1 MSSRPQADSA
11 TPMAVRLPLH
21 AESAGA
27 PGKIVPPHLIYP
39 LIHVIVTRRDDSSA
53 QKVCH
58 WTRLGRTGPVPRRLT
73 VEPAACAAFIRAQH
87 PHKPA
92 EHWRR

>member
-27 PGKIVPPHLIYP
+27 ACKIVPPHLIYP
-39 LIHVIVTRRDDSSA
+39 LIHVIVTRRDASTG
-53 QKVCH
+53 QKVFH
-58 WTRLGRTGPVPRRLT
+58 WTRPEDALALT
-73 VEPAACAAFIRAQH
+73 QAEMARNAARWTFCGVTFRGTA
-87 PHKPA
+87 P
-92 EHWRR
+92 